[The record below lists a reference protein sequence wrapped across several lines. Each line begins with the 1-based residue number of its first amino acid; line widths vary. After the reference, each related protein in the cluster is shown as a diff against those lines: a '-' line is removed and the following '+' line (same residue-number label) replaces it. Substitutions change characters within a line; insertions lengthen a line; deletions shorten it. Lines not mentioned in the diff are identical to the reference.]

1 VWIPFTSAESG
12 EAVRLHGLWLG
23 QPAVDAPVLLYL
35 HGARWDVRGSAPRMR
50 RMHELGFSVLGI
62 DYRGFGRSTAG
73 LPSEALAGE
82 DARAAWQWLATRAPG
97 APRVVFGHSLGGAI
111 APLML
116 SACMIGFP
124 AFLSTFNRTLDPA
137 YTASAAEEPQQDST
151 PELTSATAPQDPVDK
166 PIQVG
171 VDSVENGQR
180 SEAKWVT
187 ERSIK

>member
-1 VWIPFTSAESG
+1 MSVPIGSVADNIAGQLGSFADLLSAAMFLVG
-12 EAVRLHGLWLG
+12 IGM
-23 QPAVDAPVLLYL
+23 
-35 HGARWDVRGSAPRMR
+35 GAMA
-50 RMHELGFSVLGI
+50 
-62 DYRGFGRSTAG
+62 
-73 LPSEALAGE
+73 ALKFKAYNE
-82 DARAAWQWLATRAPG
+82 DPDT
-97 APRVVFGHSLGGAI
+97 HSLGGAI

-124 AFLSTFNRTLDPA
+124 AFLSTFNGTLDPA

-151 PELTSATAPQDPVDK
+151 PELTSATAPQDPVEK